1 MNPTTKPRVANYG
14 LMDQIAALHWIKENI
29 LSFGGDPENI
39 TLMGYEAGAACIHFL
54 MSSPAVAP
62 GKWCLK
68 PIFKTVSKNVYDKLD
83 GNTDKN
89 TLNFLARTNTNS
101 STICEMTMTKNFSYS
116 YFSNYVT
123 ILFPFY
129 SYDIFAIPN
138 LPSLLLF
145 HKYLKCA
152 GFFFFF
158 SGLFHRSILLAGSS
172 YAPWALVSDPRAAAA
187 ALAQSLNC
195 SSPGSSSSVNL
206 SNAGSGSGA
215 AGNTTNS
222 HVPQAAPPVS
232 TIPQVTRE
240 GSHGKSSSSSHAQ
253 DPVFECLKNRPFTD
267 FSKFGPPKFSV
278 DFGPS
283 IDGVVIK
290 PNFRVSRPSFLLT
303 LIFFSS
309 SLGLHLS

>member
-116 YFSNYVT
+116 YFSSYVT

-129 SYDIFAIPN
+129 SYDLFAIPN

-152 GFFFFF
+152 GFFLSFFRIISSIHPPCRIFICPVGTRIRSKGCRCCSSSIIKLLISRFLLIRQLVKCWKWKWCCRQHYQLSRSTSSSTRINDSTSHKGRFTWEIIQFF
-158 SGLFHRSILLAGSS
+158 SCSRSCVWMS
-172 YAPWALVSDPRAAAA
+172 
-187 ALAQSLNC
+187 Q
-195 SSPGSSSSVNL
+195 
-206 SNAGSGSGA
+206 
-215 AGNTTNS
+215 
-222 HVPQAAPPVS
+222 
-232 TIPQVTRE
+232 
-240 GSHGKSSSSSHAQ
+240 K
-253 DPVFECLKNRPFTD
+253 
-267 FSKFGPPKFSV
+267 
-278 DFGPS
+278 
-283 IDGVVIK
+283 
-290 PNFRVSRPSFLLT
+290 
-303 LIFFSS
+303 
-309 SLGLHLS
+309 